1 MQVKVTVTLK
11 NGVLD
16 PEGKAILSAL
26 DHLGFEEANE
36 VRQGKVFI
44 LDIADGTA
52 EDRIKDMC
60 EKLLANPVIED
71 YEIEMPN

>member
-16 PEGKAILSAL
+16 PEGKAILNAL

-36 VRQGKVFI
+36 VRQGKVI
-44 LDIADGTA
+44 LLDINDGTP

-60 EKLLANPVIED
+60 DKLLANPVIED
-71 YEIEMPN
+71 YEIEIPN